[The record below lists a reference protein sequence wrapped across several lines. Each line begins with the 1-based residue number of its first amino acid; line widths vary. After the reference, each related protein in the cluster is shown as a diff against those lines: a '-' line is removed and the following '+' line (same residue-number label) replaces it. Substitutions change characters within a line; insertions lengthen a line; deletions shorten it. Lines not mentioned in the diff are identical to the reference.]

1 LKASVCPPHHWEITS
16 EEVDRVIYD
25 HHRCV
30 RCGVEKDTVRAPL
43 MVHNSWR
50 KGPATTGRAAS

>member
-1 LKASVCPPHHWEITS
+1 LETSVCPPHYWEITS

-30 RCGVEKDTVRAPL
+30 RCGIVKDTVRAPL
-43 MVHNSWR
+43 TVHNSWR
-50 KGPATTGRAAS
+50 KAPRAAG